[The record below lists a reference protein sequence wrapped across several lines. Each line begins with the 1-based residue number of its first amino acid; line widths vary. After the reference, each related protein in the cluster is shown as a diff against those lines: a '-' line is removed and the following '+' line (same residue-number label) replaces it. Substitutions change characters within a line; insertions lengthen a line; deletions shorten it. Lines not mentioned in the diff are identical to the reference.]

1 MQDISMIGGANMGDR
16 EIYVTLS
23 DKERL
28 RSLIEIYKGK
38 DAAYLEHL
46 EEELDT
52 AKTVRPENIP
62 HDVVTMNSKVRIKDL
77 DTGEEKI
84 LSLVFPGQTDTAE
97 KTVSILAPIGTA
109 LIGYREGDT
118 IEWKV
123 PAGTKRFQIVEI
135 IYQPERQG
143 NYDS

>member
-28 RSLIEIYKGK
+28 HSLIEIYKGK
-38 DAAYLEHL
+38 DATYLEHL

-84 LSLVFPGQTDTAE
+84 LSLVFPGQTDSAE

-123 PAGTKRFQIVEI
+123 PVGTKRFQIVEI

>member
-1 MQDISMIGGANMGDR
+1 MGAR

-28 RSLIEIYKGK
+28 HSLIEIYKGK
-38 DAAYLEHL
+38 DAVYLERL

-52 AKTVRPENIP
+52 AMTIRPENIP